1 MSITA
6 VMVPGAPAVGGEV
19 FRPRVTR
26 LELANDETVSTALSA
41 IRLWQRKDPQP
52 GVRHYTDSP
61 LREIDAHGYRL
72 SVASR
77 RLADDYDKVLK
88 AAQEAA
94 TKQGADTLVIDDLTL
109 AGGIAAAIAHGL
121 RGMCEQEIFGEGIR
135 PGDFMSVRFEE
146 PVDAPAGA

>member
-6 VMVPGAPAVGGEV
+6 VMAPGAPVGGEI
-19 FRPRVTR
+19 FRPKVTR

-41 IRLWQRKDPQP
+41 IRLWKHEDPQP
-52 GVRHYTDSP
+52 GVQHNTESP
-61 LREIDAHGYRL
+61 LREIDAFGYRL
-72 SVASR
+72 SVTSR
-77 RLADDYDKVLK
+77 RLADDYGNVLK

-94 TKQGADTLVIDDLTL
+94 TEQGADTLVIDDLTL

-121 RGMCEQEIFGEGIR
+121 RGMCEQQVFGEGIR

-146 PVDAPAGA
+146 PADAPAVA